1 MKLIFPSRKEVH
13 FTKPQAATNFTNA
26 IWIVFDIR
34 CTEGASCNVFYLHI
48 SFHSLYWLR
57 RAKGSLLKKSVSG
70 FYNFRNLRH

>member
-26 IWIVFDIR
+26 IRMVFDIR

-48 SFHSLYWLR
+48 SFHSLY
-57 RAKGSLLKKSVSG
+57 SLLKMNIR
-70 FYNFRNLRH
+70 NFSN